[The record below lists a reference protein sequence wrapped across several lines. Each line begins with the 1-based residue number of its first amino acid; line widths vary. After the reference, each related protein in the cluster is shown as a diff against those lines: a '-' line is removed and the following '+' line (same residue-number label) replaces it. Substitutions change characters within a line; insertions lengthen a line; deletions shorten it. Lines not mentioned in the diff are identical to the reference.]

1 MLQDRQSIRY
11 YQKLTDAMVDLWQR
25 GYRFEEIRMYM
36 EGYIASLRQTNIM
49 EIYLVHR
56 LEEEAMS
63 FLRDSSNFGI
73 PVP

>member
-11 YQKLTDAMVDLWQR
+11 YQKLTDSMVDLWRR

-36 EGYIASLRQTNIM
+36 EGYISCLRQTKTL

-56 LEEEAMS
+56 LEEEAMR
-63 FLRDSSNFGI
+63 FLRDSSNFGMS
-73 PVP
+73 VP